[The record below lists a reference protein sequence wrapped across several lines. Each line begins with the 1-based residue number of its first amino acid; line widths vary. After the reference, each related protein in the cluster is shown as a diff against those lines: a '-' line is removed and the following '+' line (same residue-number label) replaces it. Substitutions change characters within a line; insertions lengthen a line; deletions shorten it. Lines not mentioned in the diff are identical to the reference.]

1 MCSSALG
8 LAVALLGCSWT
19 SVGATGPAAR
29 APEDAASPTDDGASP
44 AQDGAGEA
52 QDASTEDERTPDAD
66 PRPSRVVP
74 YDHPRLLATAAELPA
89 LRARFA
95 APRNRET
102 ADWIRGVAAHDDDGT
117 LPDGQPDELK
127 SFVFYGKAI
136 LYGLEGDEAV
146 GRAAIEMALE
156 YFASLTASYASDGLF
171 ASRAI
176 NSALQH
182 AAFVYDWC
190 YDLFVD
196 ADERQR
202 FVSEAL
208 RVATHTE
215 YGWPL
220 TRSAEYFVGSHYCE
234 DTHPTMLA
242 LGIAIYD
249 EDPSVYDAVAPHLTD
264 RFAPLRNFIYAGHRH
279 HQGNAYGP
287 SRFFWEV
294 YSALF
299 ASRLDAPA
307 PYVDAQGQVPYY
319 ELYPRMPDGNTLV
332 EGDDW
337 LYRFPP
343 WRVSPLVPLALS
355 AMYQDGYL
363 LDLATRYDDGQGD
376 RITMFLVADED
387 LQPKS
392 VEELPLSRYF
402 GSPFGT
408 LVARTGWD
416 IRGGVT
422 SAVAAARMN
431 VKEYFFGN
439 HDHLDAG
446 HFSLYYKGT
455 LAIDSGTYEGGG
467 YGNAHHRNYNQR
479 SVAHNTVLVLDPD
492 EPRMRAYRGGPELA
506 RDGGQ
511 MWVHG
516 RPGSPVDLPSL
527 KQRYRRST
535 ILAHGIGPGTDAP
548 RFSHLKG
555 DIAGAY
561 AAPAP
566 YPPKVQRAL
575 RSFVFINLEDPD
587 HPAALVVY
595 DVVRAAR
602 AEFKKSWLLHSVA
615 EPDVAG
621 NVTTVLRTDGGFNGK
636 LVNHT
641 LLPEAGNRLI
651 QKVGGPGHEFW
662 VEGQN
667 YPVAPNALSPEAGA
681 WRIELSPL
689 APAVEDRFLNVM
701 QVADA
706 TRGGKPGPEPLPV
719 SRIDETDVV
728 GVAIATSVVLFS
740 RGGDVLDHAFT
751 FDTRASSESLDLL
764 ITDLAAGTWQITSP
778 DGQISTYEVTATA
791 QSCWLSGPAGVYR
804 LAPLH

>member
-1 MCSSALG
+1 MKNNSRSTGRAGPRSPVTRRRAVCSSALV
-8 LAVALLGCSWT
+8 LAVALLAGSAAAE
-19 SVGATGPAAR
+19 GAVA
-29 APEDAASPTDDGASP
+29 P
-44 AQDGAGEA
+44 AQD
-52 QDASTEDERTPDAD
+52 AD
-66 PRPSRVVP
+66 LRPSRVVP
-74 YDHPRLLATAAELPA
+74 YDHPRLLATGAELPA

-95 APRNRET
+95 APRNEDL
-102 ADWIRGVAAHDDDGT
+102 ADWLRLVAAYDDDGT

-136 LYGLEGDEAV
+136 LYGLEGEQSV
-146 GRAAIEMALE
+146 GRAAIEMAFD
-156 YFASLTASYASDGLF
+156 YFESLTATYESDGLF
-171 ASRAI
+171 VSRAI

-196 ADERQR
+196 ADERR
-202 FVSEAL
+202 KFISEAL

-234 DTHPTMLA
+234 DAHPTMLA

-249 EDPSVYDAVAPHLTD
+249 EEPSVYDVVAPHLTD
-264 RFAPLRNFIYAGHRH
+264 RFAPVRNFIYAGHRH

-287 SRFFWEV
+287 SRFVWEV
-294 YSALF
+294 FSALF

-307 PYVDAQGQVPYY
+307 PYVATQGQVPYY
-319 ELYPRMPDGNTLV
+319 PLYNRMPDGYALV

-343 WRVSPLVPLALS
+343 WRVSPLVLQALA

-363 LDLATRYDDGQGD
+363 LDLAMRYDDGKGD
-376 RITMFLVADED
+376 RITMFLVTDED
-387 LQPKS
+387 LLPKS
-392 VEELPLSRYF
+392 VEELPLSRHF

-416 IRGGVT
+416 IKGGVT
-422 SAVAAARMN
+422 SEVAAARMN

-446 HFSLYYKGT
+446 HFSLYYKGI
-455 LAIDSGTYEGGG
+455 LAIDSGSYEGGG
-467 YGNAHHRNYNQR
+467 YGKAHHRNYNQR
-479 SVAHNTVLVLDPD
+479 SVAHNTILVLDPD

-511 MWVHG
+511 MWIHG
-516 RPGSPVDLPSL
+516 RPGSPVDLPGL
-527 KQRYRRST
+527 RRWYKRST
-535 ILAHGIGPGTDAP
+535 LVANSVGPETDAP
-548 RFSHLKG
+548 RFSYLKG

-566 YPPKVQRAL
+566 YPAKVQRAL
-575 RSFVFINLEDPD
+575 RSFVFINLEAPD

-595 DVVRAAR
+595 AVVRAAK
-602 AEFKKSWLLHSVA
+602 AGFKKSWLLHSVA
-615 EPDVAG
+615 EPIVVD
-621 NVTTVLRTDGGFNGK
+621 NVTTVLRTDRGFNGK
-636 LVNHT
+636 MVNHT
-641 LLPEAGNRLI
+641 LLPKSGNRVI
-651 QKVGGPGHEFW
+651 DKVGGPGKEFW

-667 YPVAPNALSPEAGA
+667 YPVAPNGLSPEAGA
-681 WRIELSPL
+681 WRIELSPV

-706 TRGGKPGPEPLPV
+706 ARAGKPGPEPLPV
-719 SRIDETDVV
+719 TLINEVDVV
-728 GVAIATSVVLFS
+728 GVAIASSVVLFS
-740 RGGDVLDHAFT
+740 RSGDAIDQAFT
-751 FDTRASSESLDLL
+751 FDTPASSGSLDLL
-764 ITDLAAGTWQITSP
+764 VTDLAPGTWQISPPGGRTS
-778 DGQISTYEVTATA
+778 TCKVTATA
-791 QSCWLSGPAGVYR
+791 QSCWLSGPAGAYQLV
-804 LAPLH
+804 PLL